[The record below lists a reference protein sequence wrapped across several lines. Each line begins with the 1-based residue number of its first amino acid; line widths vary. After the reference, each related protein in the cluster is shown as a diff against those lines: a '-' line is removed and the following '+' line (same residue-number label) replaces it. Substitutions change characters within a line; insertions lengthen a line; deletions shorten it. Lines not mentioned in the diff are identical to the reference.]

1 MIELD
6 ESEGTLSS
14 NYEDITK
21 ELKDLKERKANN
33 SRVHVN
39 YSLDSMIILNDLR
52 RLQAL
57 KEGKPAD
64 AVRIARENYDKK
76 VNTKEE
82 RNLIAMQVFA
92 LYIHVTK
99 GMDMQT
105 QFNVQTDA
113 LCI

>member
-1 MIELD
+1 MYQLD

-39 YSLDSMIILNDLR
+39 YSLDSMIILNVLR

-57 KEGKPAD
+57 KEGKPRMISD
-64 AVRIARENYDKK
+64 DFRCSD
-76 VNTKEE
+76 
-82 RNLIAMQVFA
+82 Q
-92 LYIHVTK
+92 
-99 GMDMQT
+99 
-105 QFNVQTDA
+105 VQTRFRLGSD
-113 LCI
+113 

>member
-1 MIELD
+1 MGLVNTLFNELERIVIELD

-39 YSLDSMIILNDLR
+39 YSLDSMIILNVLR

-57 KEGKPAD
+57 KEGKPRMISD
-64 AVRIARENYDKK
+64 DFRCSD
-76 VNTKEE
+76 
-82 RNLIAMQVFA
+82 Q
-92 LYIHVTK
+92 
-99 GMDMQT
+99 
-105 QFNVQTDA
+105 VQTRFR
-113 LCI
+113 LGSE